1 MENHWICYHTG
12 KPFVPNLD
20 KFGFVYIIT
29 NTKTGKAYVGYKQY
43 FMGKKK
49 RPYKWETYMSSS
61 KYLTAD
67 IKKIGKKHFTF
78 EVIAEYKN
86 KRSLNYYEMYHQVKY
101 NVLNATLE
109 GSDEQAFYN
118 HCIGGKKFYRP
129 IESYQDPE
137 YLKKLSDSLK
147 GHFVSEETR
156 KKLSE
161 RMFGK
166 KHAEE
171 TKKKMSEAQKGEK
184 NHMFGKKHTEETR
197 KKMSEANTGE
207 KNPFYGKKHTE
218 ETRKKMSEAQKG
230 VPKSEEHKKKLSEA
244 NSGEKHGLYKG
255 KAEFYLDDK
264 RMEVGCLSAWCD
276 KNGYDIGAVSR
287 IARTTRDG
295 FIENVNIKGGPKI
308 KRRSLSS
315 KGPLGIITKVRW
327 FNG

>member
-1 MENHWICYHTG
+1 MVSHWICYHTG

-78 EVIAEYKN
+78 KVIAEYKN

-129 IESYQDPE
+129 IESYKP
-137 YLKKLSDSLK
+137 
-147 GHFVSEETR
+147 HT
-156 KKLSE
+156 
-161 RMFGK
+161 
-166 KHAEE
+166 EE
-171 TKKKMSEAQKGEK
+171 TKKKMSESTSGEK
-184 NHMFGKKHTEETR
+184 HPMFGKKHTEETKKKIGEGHLGKILSKETKKKMSESKTGDKNPMFGNKHTKEAK
-197 KKMSEANTGE
+197 KKMSEAILA
-207 KNPFYGKKHTE
+207 Y
-218 ETRKKMSEAQKG
+218 
-230 VPKSEEHKKKLSEA
+230 
-244 NSGEKHGLYKG
+244 
-255 KAEFYLDDK
+255 
-264 RMEVGCLSAWCD
+264 
-276 KNGYDIGAVSR
+276 
-287 IARTTRDG
+287 
-295 FIENVNIKGGPKI
+295 I
-308 KRRSLSS
+308 KRKEVKDVSQESN
-315 KGPLGIITKVRW
+315 V
-327 FNG
+327 